1 MRRLTAAGRR
11 DDCHTGAASLTCVNQ
26 SSAITLS
33 APATGEVA
41 GDPHPTPEQAPRWT
55 AVIFD
60 LDGTL
65 VNTLELIVSAFQHA
79 HERVAGEHIDAEVA
93 KSWMG
98 RSLIDIFGDGPRAE
112 ALLNAYQEFNKAN
125 LETLQSSYDGVA
137 ELLKDLSAAGVKVG
151 VVTSKDRDDA
161 VRSVRAGGL
170 TGLVELT
177 TTLEET
183 VLHKPHPDPIHHARR
198 KLDAHDESCVYV
210 GDAIWD
216 VRAAAAA
223 GIDQVAVTW
232 GASTSESL
240 LAENPSHGVVET
252 IQELRAL
259 LLG

>member
-1 MRRLTAAGRR
+1 M
-11 DDCHTGAASLTCVNQ
+11 GADSLTDVNEMTADVQ
-26 SSAITLS
+26 TPP
-33 APATGEVA
+33 APVVGGGYE
-41 GDPHPTPEQAPRWT
+41 PHPPPEQAPRWT

-65 VNTLELIVSAFQHA
+65 VNTLELIVGAFQHA
-79 HERVAGEHIDAEVA
+79 HERVSGERIDADLA

-98 RSLIDIFGDGPRAE
+98 RSLLDIFGDSPRAD
-112 ALLNAYQEFNKAN
+112 ALLNAYQDFNEAN
-125 LETLQSSYDGVA
+125 LETLQSSYEGIAD
-137 ELLKDLSAAGVKVG
+137 LLKDLSGAGVKVG
-151 VVTSKDRDDA
+151 VVTSKGRADA
-161 VRSVRAGGL
+161 VRSVRAAGL

-198 KLDAHDESCVYV
+198 KLDAHDESCVYI

-216 VRAAAAA
+216 VRAADAA

-232 GASTSESL
+232 GASSSVAL
-240 LAENPSHGVVET
+240 QAEDPSHGVVQT
-252 IQELRAL
+252 VAELRAL

>member
-1 MRRLTAAGRR
+1 M
-11 DDCHTGAASLTCVNQ
+11 V
-26 SSAITLS
+26 
-33 APATGEVA
+33 
-41 GDPHPTPEQAPRWT
+41 
-55 AVIFD
+55 FD

-79 HERVAGEHIDAEVA
+79 HERVAGEHIDPEVA

-98 RSLIDIFGDGPRAE
+98 RSLLDIFGDGPRAE

-125 LETLQSSYDGVA
+125 LETLQSSYEGVA
-137 ELLKDLSAAGVKVG
+137 DLLRDLSAAGVKVG

-170 TGLVELT
+170 SGLVELT

-198 KLDAHDESCVYV
+198 KLDAHDEPCVYV

-223 GIDQVAVTW
+223 GIDQIAVSW
-232 GASTSESL
+232 GASTSERL
-240 LAENPSHGVVET
+240 QAENPSHGVVET
-252 IQELRAL
+252 VAELRTL

>member
-1 MRRLTAAGRR
+1 MNQPSTPTASTA
-11 DDCHTGAASLTCVNQ
+11 
-26 SSAITLS
+26 
-33 APATGEVA
+33 E
-41 GDPHPTPEQAPRWT
+41 PHPTPEQAPRWT
-55 AVIFD
+55 AVVFD

-79 HERVAGEHIDAEVA
+79 HDRVAGEQIDPEVA

-98 RSLIDIFGDGPRAE
+98 RSLLDIFGDGPRAE

-125 LETLQSSYDGVA
+125 LETLQSSYEGVA
-137 ELLKDLSAAGVKVG
+137 DLLRDLSAAGVKVG
-151 VVTSKDRDDA
+151 VVTSKEREDA

-198 KLDAHDESCVYV
+198 KLDAHDEPCVYV

-223 GIDQVAVTW
+223 GIDQIAVGW
-232 GASTSESL
+232 GASSSESL
-240 LAENPSHGVVET
+240 RAENPSHGVVET
-252 IQELRAL
+252 VTELRSL